1 MSQLNMSISMEPTDN
16 GKEVSTHKEKDE
28 GFLSGKNSSSKYSQ
42 SHTIDSIENWTFD
55 ETDSE
60 EDDGY
65 KEDFEIIQE
74 ERENKCKV
82 ANNQHTRTSQAVRNW
97 LAIQTIKQCHCNVE
111 TNKLLTLE
119 KGHLLSS
126 RAWTMNT
133 V

>member
-1 MSQLNMSISMEPTDN
+1 MSQLNKIISMKPTDN
-16 GKEVSTHKEKDE
+16 EKEVSPYKEKDE

-82 ANNQHTRTSQAVRNW
+82 ANNQHTRTS
-97 LAIQTIKQCHCNVE
+97 
-111 TNKLLTLE
+111 
-119 KGHLLSS
+119 
-126 RAWTMNT
+126 
-133 V
+133 